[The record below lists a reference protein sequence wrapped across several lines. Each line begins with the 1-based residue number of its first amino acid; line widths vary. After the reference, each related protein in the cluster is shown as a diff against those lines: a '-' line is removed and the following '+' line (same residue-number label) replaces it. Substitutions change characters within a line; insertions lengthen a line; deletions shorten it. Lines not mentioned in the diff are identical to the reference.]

1 MEKAR
6 EFEHRSLQDGA
17 SIGGYLQAL
26 AEGFAEGKLSFSGGG
41 GGPVE
46 VHPSSLLEF
55 SLRIESVGD
64 RRRMVL
70 TTEWSERPPEQGPEP
85 LRIGE

>member
-6 EFEHRSLQDGA
+6 EFEHRSLQDGV

-26 AEGFAEGKLSFSGGG
+26 AQGFAQGRLTFGGG
-41 GGPVE
+41 EGGPLE
-46 VHPSSLLEF
+46 VHPASLLEF

-64 RRRMVL
+64 RRRLVL
-70 TTEWSERPPEQGPEP
+70 TTEWSEKGAGPDSQP
-85 LRIGE
+85 LEIGL